1 MERRLAA
8 ILAADVVGY
17 THLTER
23 NDEVSTATL
32 RSCFAVVENSIAA
45 HRGRVFSRGGDSVFA
60 EFPSIVEAIR
70 CAVEIQ
76 HEIGDRNHALKDEE
90 RMQLRIGVSLGDVI
104 AEENGLFGTGVN
116 LAARLEQLAEPG
128 GVCISQPVYDQVRKI
143 VEMAFEDIGEVRLKN
158 IAEPVRVYRILQAPA
173 PAMKVS
179 RKRRQFI
186 GVVAAGVLALCVGGL
201 TVWQLAKP
209 GSLAGL
215 FGSAPKNELS
225 SQPSIAV
232 LPFDDM
238 SANKE
243 QQYLADGVTDEL
255 ITGLAKFPDLQ
266 VVARNSTFTYKDKP
280 TDVRQIGKDL
290 GVHYVVEG
298 SLQRSDQ
305 DVRVTAQLVDAVTGR
320 HVWAESYD
328 QKVGNI
334 FDIRDEITRAVAG
347 TVMGTYGKLADAEI
361 ARLSSKDPT
370 SFSAYDNLM
379 KGWFEWHKFTKESN
393 KAARD
398 YFNNA
403 LSAEPSYASAYTG
416 LAWTYSSDYDFEW
429 TDDFPK
435 TLSLALE
442 AAQNAVRM
450 DGADYKGHWVL
461 GWAQLYSRQQDKA
474 LASYQQARK
483 LNKFDA
489 DLLAEMANV
498 LIYTNQPDQ
507 AVKQIEEAI
516 RLNPFHDTW
525 YLEYLGWAYEEAG
538 KPAEAIATLEPILQP
553 EASEEQQWVLPFLAA
568 AYADPKVGKPDEAH
582 KVVRKIFDF
591 DPSFS
596 IAGSLDQAP
605 YQTKEGADRY
615 ASALRM
621 AGLPE

>member
-1 MERRLAA
+1 
-8 ILAADVVGY
+8 
-17 THLTER
+17 
-23 NDEVSTATL
+23 
-32 RSCFAVVENSIAA
+32 
-45 HRGRVFSRGGDSVFA
+45 
-60 EFPSIVEAIR
+60 
-70 CAVEIQ
+70 
-76 HEIGDRNHALKDEE
+76 
-90 RMQLRIGVSLGDVI
+90 
-104 AEENGLFGTGVN
+104 
-116 LAARLEQLAEPG
+116 
-128 GVCISQPVYDQVRKI
+128 
-143 VEMAFEDIGEVRLKN
+143 
-158 IAEPVRVYRILQAPA
+158 
-173 PAMKVS
+173 
-179 RKRRQFI
+179 
-186 GVVAAGVLALCVGGL
+186 
-201 TVWQLAKP
+201 
-209 GSLAGL
+209 
-215 FGSAPKNELS
+215 
-225 SQPSIAV
+225 
-232 LPFDDM
+232 
-238 SANKE
+238 
-243 QQYLADGVTDEL
+243 
-255 ITGLAKFPDLQ
+255 
-266 VVARNSTFTYKDKP
+266 
-280 TDVRQIGKDL
+280 
-290 GVHYVVEG
+290 
-298 SLQRSDQ
+298 
-305 DVRVTAQLVDAVTGR
+305 
-320 HVWAESYD
+320 
-328 QKVGNI
+328 
-334 FDIRDEITRAVAG
+334 
-347 TVMGTYGKLADAEI
+347 
-361 ARLSSKDPT
+361 
-370 SFSAYDNLM
+370 M

-582 KVVRKIFDF
+582 KVVRKFSILTHLSRLLARWTRPHIKPRKVPIGTQVLCVWQVCPNEGAYPVSSYERFNRARQGLGFGSSPPTIDHSR
-591 DPSFS
+591 SFS
-596 IAGSLDQAP
+596 QGSYRLVPQRRA
-605 YQTKEGADRY
+605 EGAGCSGTGLSSCRDRRY
-615 ASALRM
+615 
-621 AGLPE
+621 